1 MKTIA
6 EKRIEEA
13 KKLAALN
20 PALSEEHAFTVM
32 NSLYRYSAL
41 RVRNIIEDNDERTY
55 NTRHHQI
62 EEKREEKWLKRLERW
77 FSEYGLMIVFY
88 GIYPTITDQKG
99 GSDKI
104 YLYYYGD

>member
-20 PALSEEHAFTVM
+20 PALPEDHAFKVM
-32 NSLYRYSAL
+32 NSLYRFVAL
-41 RVRNIIEDNDERTY
+41 RVRNVYEDNDERTC
-55 NTRHHQI
+55 NTRHHKQ
-62 EEKREEKWLKRLERW
+62 EEKREEKWLERLEQW

-104 YLYYYGD
+104 DLYYYDD

>member
-32 NSLYRYSAL
+32 NSLYRYTAL
-41 RVRNIIEDNDERTY
+41 RVRNVYEDNCESTC
-55 NTRHHQI
+55 NTRRHQL
-62 EEKREEKWLKRLERW
+62 EEKREEKWLERLEQW

-88 GIYPTITDQKG
+88 GIYPTITDRKG
-99 GSDKI
+99 GDEKI

>member
-20 PALSEEHAFTVM
+20 PALPEEHAFTVM
-32 NSLYRYSAL
+32 NSLYRFVAL
-41 RVRNIIEDNDERTY
+41 RVRNVYADNDERTY
-55 NTRHHQI
+55 NTRHHKQ
-62 EEKREEKWLKRLERW
+62 EEKREEKWLERLERW
-77 FSEYGLMIVFY
+77 FSEYGLMIEFY

-99 GSDKI
+99 GDEKI
-104 YLYYYGD
+104 YLYFYED

>member
-20 PALSEEHAFTVM
+20 PALPEEHAFTVM
-32 NSLYRYSAL
+32 NSLYRFVAL
-41 RVRNIIEDNDERTY
+41 RVRNVYEDNDERTY
-55 NTRHHQI
+55 NTRRHHQ
-62 EEKREEKWLKRLERW
+62 EEARENRWLERLENW
-77 FSEYGLMIVFY
+77 FGEYGLMIVFY
-88 GIYPTITDQKG
+88 GIYPTITDRKG
-99 GSDKI
+99 GDEKI